1 MSEHSV
7 AEFTKLVDALVHAG
21 RTIVMAT
28 VSKLAAEIGKAFS
41 VRPDEV
47 AILATTAD
55 EKFLQF
61 LVPEKLQKVGTIPI
75 NSTTAMVSRTARE
88 KRAEIINNFT
98 TARHSTVFEAVPL
111 ESKQRG
117 DPIQKIMS
125 VPIFSESAPAAAH
138 VPIVVEKKV
147 SGVVQIS
154 RKGKSVTSAG
164 ADFTPK
170 ELADL
175 NLYAAQLGRCLKLV
189 KLA

>member
-1 MSEHSV
+1 MSETSV
-7 AEFTKLVDALVHAG
+7 PEFTKVVDALIESGQPITIPTMVQLAG
-21 RTIVMAT
+21 D
-28 VSKLAAEIGKAFS
+28 IGKAFS

-61 LVPEKLQKVGTIPI
+61 VVPDKLQKVGTIPI
-75 NSTTAMVSRTARE
+75 NSTSAMVSRTARE

-111 ESKQRG
+111 EAKQRG

-125 VPIFSESAPAAAH
+125 VPIVAES
-138 VPIVVEKKV
+138 KV
-147 SGVVQIS
+147 AGVLQVS
-154 RKGKSVTSAG
+154 RKAKTVTTSG

-170 ELADL
+170 DLANL
-175 NLYAAQLGRCLKLV
+175 NLYATQIGRCLKILQV
-189 KLA
+189 S